1 MSSKSIRC
9 SNLKGVEGKTSMS
22 NQIYACLIWGREYTA
37 SVTSEPAEGKIYV
50 DNSSRTGG
58 GYIILYGAY
67 DRIDQLKDDERAR
80 LTTWLVDQRLQEN
93 NQPVITEEI
102 IDYIKNKPALPV
114 HERADRLLRFFT
126 RKSETP
132 GAEVSIVENT
142 PAGLEAL
149 AWTESIK
156 WNEIGYYLSYLEEM
170 GWIRY
175 FSSIVSG
182 DYVGIVTVNGRNRI
196 AEQLTNTDSSQA
208 FVAMWFGQETDG
220 VYEQGIRPAIEE
232 AGYKPMRIDRKL
244 DVEKIDDAIIAEIR
258 RSRFL
263 VADFTHGEDGVRGGV
278 YFEAGF
284 AMGLGI
290 PVIFTCRSDMV
301 TKLHFDTR
309 QYAHIV
315 WTTPNKLS
323 LDLRDRIL
331 ARIGPGPDLDKTAPL
346 RERVP
351 SQPLGQWLVENMP
364 RGINL
369 EIPDRQA
376 SERPIPFV
384 DDESR

>member
-1 MSSKSIRC
+1 
-9 SNLKGVEGKTSMS
+9 MS
-22 NQIYACLIWGREYTA
+22 NQIYACPIWGSEYTEN
-37 SVTSEPAEGKIYV
+37 VTRKLSEGKIYV
-50 DNSSRTGG
+50 DNSSRAGG
-58 GYIILYGAY
+58 SYIIPYGTE
-67 DRIDQLKDDERAR
+67 DHIGRLKDDEKAR

-93 NQPVITEEI
+93 NQPVITKEI
-102 IDYIKNKPALPV
+102 VDYIKNKPALPV
-114 HERADRLLRFFT
+114 HERANRLLRFFT

-132 GAEVSIVENT
+132 GAEVSIVKND

-149 AWTESIK
+149 AWTESTN
-156 WNEIGYYLSYLEEM
+156 WDEIDYYFSYLEEM
-170 GWIRY
+170 GWIRRLST
-175 FSSIVSG
+175 SSYG
-182 DYVGIVTVNGRNRI
+182 DGYGYVGMVTVNGHNQI
-196 AEQLTNTDSSQA
+196 AEQLANPDSSEA
-208 FVAMWFGQETDG
+208 FVAMWFGQEMDG

-232 AGYKPMRIDRKL
+232 AGYKPVRIDRKL

-263 VADFTHGEDGVRGGV
+263 VTDFTHGEDGVRGGV

-331 ARIGPGPDLDKTAPL
+331 ARIGPGPNLDKTTPL

-351 SQPLGQWLVENMP
+351 RQSLGQ
-364 RGINL
+364 
-369 EIPDRQA
+369 
-376 SERPIPFV
+376 
-384 DDESR
+384 

>member
-1 MSSKSIRC
+1 
-9 SNLKGVEGKTSMS
+9 MS
-22 NQIYACLIWGREYTA
+22 NQIYACPIWGREYAA
-37 SVTSEPAEGKIYV
+37 SVTREPSEGKIYV
-50 DNSSRTGG
+50 DNSSRAGG
-58 GYIILYGAY
+58 SYIILHGAE
-67 DRIDQLKDDERAR
+67 DHIGRLKGDEKAR

-102 IDYIKNKPALPV
+102 VNYIKNKPAQPV
-114 HERADRLLRFFT
+114 DERANRLLRFFT

-149 AWTESIK
+149 AWTESLN
-156 WNEIGYYLSYLEEM
+156 WREITYYIIYLEEM
-170 GWIRY
+170 GWIRRSMRMGSGY
-175 FSSIVSG
+175 G
-182 DYVGIVTVNGRNRI
+182 DYLGSIYIGTVTVNGRNRI
-196 AEQLTNTDSSQA
+196 AEQLANPDSSQA
-208 FVAMWFGQETDG
+208 FVAMWFGQEMDG

-232 AGYKPMRIDRKL
+232 AGYKPVRIDRKL

-263 VADFTHGEDGVRGGV
+263 VADFTHGDDGVRGGV

-331 ARIGPGPDLDKTAPL
+331 ARIGPGPGLDKTAPL

-351 SQPLGQWLVENMP
+351 RQPLGQWLVENMP

>member
-1 MSSKSIRC
+1 
-9 SNLKGVEGKTSMS
+9 MS
-22 NQIYACLIWGREYTA
+22 NQIYACPIWGSEYTA
-37 SVTSEPAEGKIYV
+37 NITREPSESKIYV
-50 DNSSRTGG
+50 DNSSRAGG
-58 GYIILYGAY
+58 SYIIPYGTE
-67 DRIDQLKDDERAR
+67 DHIGRLKDDEKAR

-102 IDYIKNKPALPV
+102 VDYIKNKPALPV
-114 HERADRLLRFFT
+114 PERANRLLRFFA
-126 RKSETP
+126 RKSEAP
-132 GAEVSIVENT
+132 GAKVRIVENN

-149 AWTESIK
+149 AWTESTN
-156 WNEIGYYLSYLEEM
+156 WYEIDYYLSNLEEM
-170 GWIRY
+170 RWISR
-175 FSSIVSG
+175 SMIASG
-182 DYVGIVTVNGRNRI
+182 HYVGDGYAVAVIVTVNGHNQI
-196 AEQLTNTDSSQA
+196 AEQLANPDSSEA
-208 FVAMWFGQETDG
+208 FVAMWFGQDTDG

-232 AGYKPMRIDRKL
+232 AGYKPMPIDRKL

-263 VADFTHGEDGVRGGV
+263 VADFTHGEEGVRGGV

-331 ARIGPGPDLDKTAPL
+331 ARIGPGPNLDKTTPL

-351 SQPLGQWLVENMP
+351 RQSLGQ
-364 RGINL
+364 
-369 EIPDRQA
+369 
-376 SERPIPFV
+376 
-384 DDESR
+384 

>member
-1 MSSKSIRC
+1 
-9 SNLKGVEGKTSMS
+9 MS
-22 NQIYACLIWGREYTA
+22 NQIHTCPIWGREYAA
-37 SVTSEPAEGKIYV
+37 SGTRKLAEAKIYI
-50 DNSSRTGG
+50 DNSYRAGG
-58 GYIILYGAY
+58 SYIILYDAY
-67 DRIDQLKDDERAR
+67 DRIDQLKDDEKVR

-114 HERADRLLRFFT
+114 DERANRLLRFLA
-126 RKSETP
+126 RKSETS
-132 GAEVSIVENT
+132 GDEVRIVEND

-156 WNEIGYYLSYLEEM
+156 WDEIGYYLSYLEEM

-182 DYVGIVTVNGRNRI
+182 VYVGIVTVNGHNRI

-208 FVAMWFGQETDG
+208 FVAMWFGQDTDG

-331 ARIGPGPDLDKTAPL
+331 ARIGSGPDLDKTAPL

-351 SQPLGQWLVENMP
+351 RQPLGQWLVENMP

-369 EIPDRQA
+369 EISDRQA

-384 DDESR
+384 DEESR